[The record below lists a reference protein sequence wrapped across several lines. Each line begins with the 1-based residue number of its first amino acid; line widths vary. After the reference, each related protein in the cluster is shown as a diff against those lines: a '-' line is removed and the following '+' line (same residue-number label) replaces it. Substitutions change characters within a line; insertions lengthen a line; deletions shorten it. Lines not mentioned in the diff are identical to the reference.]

1 MAAKP
6 IYGVLFAIVMYC
18 AYAHA
23 DTVPGTIDA
32 GSSTDIYLQQS
43 SSTAHGN
50 MNLMNPTHEF
60 MTASLQQSST
70 GPQDYLIG
78 SRYEQG
84 QGRTSVTHH
93 FYQPNDNI
101 LSVQKHLAD
110 HNSAHPGQE
119 PTVYV
124 LASLGGTVQ
133 RPSTE
138 LHCLAEALYFE
149 ARGEPIQGQR
159 AVAEVIINRV
169 KSNNYPD
176 TICGVT
182 RQGGYSSNWCQ
193 FSYYCDGLTEQIHEH
208 HVYDRILK
216 LSQTVMHGM
225 LDNSTSGATHY
236 HNLNVNPKWAS
247 NLTVT
252 ARIGRHIFY
261 RS

>member
-6 IYGVLFAIVMYC
+6 IYGVLFAIVMYGAC
-18 AYAHA
+18 AHA

-32 GSSTDIYLQQS
+32 GTSTDIYLQQS

-50 MNLMNPTHEF
+50 MDLMYPTHEY

-70 GPQDYLIG
+70 GPQDYLFG
-78 SRYEQG
+78 SRLEQG

-93 FYQPNDNI
+93 FYQPNESI

-110 HNSAHPGQE
+110 HNSATPGQE

-133 RPSTE
+133 RPSME

-193 FSYYCDGLTEQIHEH
+193 FSYYCDGITEKIHEH

-216 LSQTVMHGM
+216 LSQTVLHGM

-236 HNLNVNPKWAS
+236 HNLNVNPKWAG